1 VPADGR
7 FRVASMCKQRDGS
20 EAFLVENMKAI
31 TPPTLSASR
40 PFIEGSTFEEFYL
53 RHHRD
58 VYAGMWLVT
67 RDRHEA
73 EEVTQDA
80 FLKLLERWDRVGS
93 MDDPTGY
100 LFATAMNVWRSRRRR
115 AAVALRR
122 TIHLTERERPNDLD
136 QAESRADVVRILSVL
151 TPRQRAA
158 LVLVDLVGLTS
169 EEAADALGI
178 RPSTVRVQAARARA
192 SLKEGM
198 SR

>member
-1 VPADGR
+1 
-7 FRVASMCKQRDGS
+7 
-20 EAFLVENMKAI
+20 MKAI
-31 TPPTLSASR
+31 TDMTLSASR
-40 PFIEGSTFEEFYL
+40 PSAEGPSFDDFYL
-53 RHHRD
+53 QHHRE
-58 VYAGMWLVT
+58 VYGAMWLVT

-80 FLKLLERWDRVGS
+80 FLKLLERWDRVGT

-100 LFATAMNVWRSRRRR
+100 LFSTAMNVWRSRRRR

-122 TIHLTERERPNDLD
+122 AIYPTERPNELEH
-136 QAESRADVVRILSVL
+136 AESRADVVRILSVL

-169 EEAADALGI
+169 EQAADALGI

-192 SLKEGM
+192 TLKEVM
-198 SR
+198 SP